1 MSVKRIQKIDIDT
14 AKFLYLN
21 LFVHD
26 PIHDYKG
33 NDTRLTNVQHAFNKL
48 EEYVKDAKKGKKTD
62 SQKGGNGDKMDEDD
76 ADEDNDDDNAM
87 DDNAMDDNGI
97 AMTIVVIAMQ
107 WMTMQW
113 IAMTIVVMKTNL
125 YKKILKK
132 YTKIYLKK
140 LKKIKFYRE
149 PVLLRKKTIKVQ
161 IQQNKC

>member
-87 DDNAMDDNGI
+87 DDNAMDDN
-97 AMTIVVIAMQ
+97 AMDSDDNSGNSDAMDDN
-107 WMTMQW
+107 
-113 IAMTIVVMKTNL
+113 AMDSDDNSGNEDKSV
-125 YKKILKK
+125 
-132 YTKIYLKK
+132 
-140 LKKIKFYRE
+140 
-149 PVLLRKKTIKVQ
+149 
-161 IQQNKC
+161 